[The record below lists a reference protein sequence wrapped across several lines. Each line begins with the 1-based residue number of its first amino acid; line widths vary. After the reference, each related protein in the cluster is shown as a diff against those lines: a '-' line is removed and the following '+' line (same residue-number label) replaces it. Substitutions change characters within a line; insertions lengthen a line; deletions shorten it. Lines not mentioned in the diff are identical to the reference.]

1 MCSFS
6 GLGVFG
12 VFSQHFTRRAF
23 LGAVSL
29 AAAASVAHAQTAEI
43 TGSITSIAPKLAVAG
58 KASLECAVRALQE
71 SMIFIPAC
79 DD

>member
-29 AAAASVAHAQTAEI
+29 AAAASVAQAQTAEI
-43 TGSITSIAPKLAVAG
+43 TGSITSIAPKLAIAG
-58 KASLECAVRALQE
+58 KLATKTEFLYGIGKLG
-71 SMIFIPAC
+71 FFGKT
-79 DD
+79 